1 VSISPIPICLA
12 DVGQAGPNRNSQD
25 EVRRGAWVSKDPIF
39 SRQSWQFTHI
49 NIRPQGRKPELAL
62 LNKKY
67 RPQGRKPELA
77 LLNKKYRPQGR
88 KRLVGIKN
96 SPGQHAKSPGQN
108 SQPGRREKINVFM
121 ALAHGTIETPKQI
134 GML

>member
-1 VSISPIPICLA
+1 MSISPIPICLA

-39 SRQSWQFTHI
+39 SRQSWQLTHI
-49 NIRPQGRKPELAL
+49 NI
-62 LNKKY
+62 

>member
-1 VSISPIPICLA
+1 MSISPIPICLA

-39 SRQSWQFTHI
+39 SRQSWQLTHI
-49 NIRPQGRKPELAL
+49 NI
-62 LNKKY
+62 
-67 RPQGRKPELA
+67 
-77 LLNKKYRPQGR
+77 RPQGR